1 MRITYLMINADVVC
15 GGNRTVFGQV
25 NGLIERGHDV
35 RVLSLYGNKP
45 FIPLKTKVINV
56 PHFKDTVPSSDIV
69 VAAFNVRA
77 LPLYHPKNE
86 IPFHLVLVYETLYW
100 PEDPSHQRICD
111 LLYLSPINLLCNS
124 KTLQELFKERLHR
137 YAYWIPHGVN
147 LEQFKPREGILSG
160 PEKRVLMIYRSGA
173 TKGMEDGLNALR
185 IVKNRC
191 PEVEVVMVG
200 SNEIDIP
207 RGDFPFTFF
216 FDPSQQMLSAIYSS
230 CDIFIL
236 PSHLEGFPRTRL
248 EAMACGVAVVTTD
261 CLGGGEMIRDGETAL
276 VVPPRDPKA
285 MAEAIIRLLKDESLR
300 KRIAENGYKKA
311 QEFTWERSI
320 DALEDTFKRV
330 EELKRKRSFEKMGR
344 WEKVVATSPDDPWA
358 HYQVGIELYK
368 KGRRGDAEAE
378 FKRAARL
385 DPSFTLPQE
394 AFSLLRE
401 GREDFPQDW
410 ESLEGSLVVQEK
422 VIR

>member
-1 MRITYLMINADVVC
+1 
-15 GGNRTVFGQV
+15 
-25 NGLIERGHDV
+25 
-35 RVLSLYGNKP
+35 
-45 FIPLKTKVINV
+45 
-56 PHFKDTVPSSDIV
+56 
-69 VAAFNVRA
+69 
-77 LPLYHPKNE
+77 
-86 IPFHLVLVYETLYW
+86 
-100 PEDPSHQRICD
+100 
-111 LLYLSPINLLCNS
+111 
-124 KTLQELFKERLHR
+124 
-137 YAYWIPHGVN
+137 VN
-147 LEQFKPREGILSG
+147 LEQFKLKEGILSG

-173 TKGMEDGLNALR
+173 AKGMEDGLSALR
-185 IVKNRC
+185 MVKNRC

-216 FDPSQQMLSAIYSS
+216 FDPPQEKLSAIYSS
-230 CDIFIL
+230 CDVFIL

-248 EAMACGVAVVTTD
+248 EAMACKVAVVTTD
-261 CLGGGEMIRDGETAL
+261 CLGGGEMIQDGETAL

-300 KRIAENGYKKA
+300 KRIAEKGYEKA
-311 QEFTWERSI
+311 KEFTWERSI

-330 EELKRKRSFEKMGR
+330 EELKRKRSLDKMGR

-358 HYQVGIELYK
+358 HYQFGIELYK
-368 KGRRGDAEAE
+368 KGRRGDAETE

-410 ESLEGSLVVQEK
+410 ESLEGSLVVSEK
-422 VIR
+422 VMG